1 MVVSQRIR
9 RLTPYS
15 PGEQPQD
22 RKYLKLNTNENPYP
36 PSPKIA
42 DLLSNFE
49 FERLRLY
56 PDPLCASLREKLG
69 QKYGVGRDQIFVSN
83 GSDEALSFCFY
94 AFFDSTRG
102 RLLFP

>member
-1 MVVSQRIR
+1 MIFSQRIR
-9 RLTPYS
+9 SLTPYT

-42 DLLSNFE
+42 DLLKSFD

-56 PDPLCASLREKLG
+56 PDPLCTRLREKLG
-69 QKYGVGRDQIFVSN
+69 EKYGVRSKSSLREQWI
-83 GSDEALSFCFY
+83 
-94 AFFDSTRG
+94 R
-102 RLLFP
+102 